1 MKRAALTLTLA
12 VTAMAVLAA
21 PALAKTHNVWPG
33 HSIQRAVNHAKPG
46 DTVLVHH
53 GTYHQTVAIT
63 KNHINLVGRGVTLL
77 PPANP
82 TGLCAQVSAPT
93 VSGICVFGKFDAQG
107 NPDTTAP
114 ARGNSISGFRV
125 EHFSGEGIFLFNV
138 ADTTITRDVAAWNG
152 DYGIVGF
159 VQHGGRY
166 LWNVSHDNAAPGFYL
181 GDSPHA
187 DYVIAHN
194 ISFNNEFGIFVR
206 HSAHGVVRR
215 NQVWGNCI
223 GVFFLDD
230 GQPGGEHDLTLSHN
244 KSWANDKAC
253 AASDDGPAVSGIG
266 VLFLGAQHSVAR
278 GNVIRNNVASGPSP
292 FSGGF
297 LLLSAKALGGG
308 HDPAFD
314 RIVGNTL
321 SGNQP
326 DDIIWDGTGA
336 GNVFS
341 GNSCSTSSPSWICS

>member
-1 MKRAALTLTLA
+1 MKRLGLTIGLAAI
-12 VTAMAVLAA
+12 AMAVLAT
-21 PALAKTHNVWPG
+21 PAFAKTRNVWPG
-33 HSIQRAVNHAKPG
+33 QSIQKAVNRAHPG

-53 GTYHQTVAIT
+53 GTYHQTVAIR
-63 KNHINLVGRGVTLL
+63 KNDINLVGRHVTLL
-77 PPANP
+77 PPAHP
-82 TGLCAQVSAPT
+82 TGLCAQVSAPA
-93 VSGICVFGKFDAQG
+93 VSGICVLGNFDSSFNAI
-107 NPDTTAP
+107 PPA

-125 EHFSGEGIFLFNV
+125 EHFTGEGIFLYNV
-138 ADTTITRDVAAWNG
+138 AGTSITHDIAAWNG

-187 DYVIAHN
+187 NYVIAHN
-194 ISFNNEFGIFVR
+194 VSFNNEFGIFVR
-206 HSAHGVVRR
+206 HSAHGVVRN

-230 GQPGGEHDLTLSHN
+230 GQPGGEHNLTLSHN

-253 AASDDGPAVSGIG
+253 AASDEGPATSGIG
-266 VLFLGAQHSVAR
+266 VLLLGAQHSTVHD
-278 GNVIRNNVASGPSP
+278 NTIRNNVASGPSP
-292 FSGGF
+292 FSGG
-297 LLLSAKALGGG
+297 LLLVSAAGLTGGKNA
-308 HDPAFD
+308 AFD
-314 RIVGNTL
+314 TVTGNTL
-321 SGNQP
+321 SGNAP
-326 DDIIWDGTGA
+326 FDVIWDGAGA